1 MNWLLL
7 CRMLGM
13 LGMLV
18 GGSMVF
24 SLPWAFP
31 VFGETETFETEG
43 FQGIIASMVLCL
55 VIGGGLF
62 LVGRRETGTVLRKEA
77 LAIVGLGWILSG
89 ILGSLPFLLSGV
101 RHQQGD

>member
-31 VFGETETFETEG
+31 MFGETETFETEG
-43 FQGIIASMVLCL
+43 FQGIVASMVLCL
-55 VIGGGLF
+55 IFGGGLF
-62 LVGRRETGTVLRKEA
+62 LIGRRETGMVLRKEA
-77 LAIVGLGWILSG
+77 
-89 ILGSLPFLLSGV
+89 
-101 RHQQGD
+101 